1 MTRIVIASIVIVILF
16 VVGSL
21 LLAKGIEIQ
30 RTQTDRIAKAMD
42 ILEQR

>member
-21 LLAKGIEIQ
+21 LLAKGVEIQ
-30 RTQTDRIAKAMD
+30 QTQTDRIAEAMN
-42 ILEQR
+42 ILEQ